1 MRLYFLRHGQADWP
15 NWNRPDDERPLT
27 ERGKKEMRKVAKF
40 LKALDVSLDHILS
53 SPLPRARQ
61 TADIVAER
69 FKLHVHED
77 EMLANGFNAQSLK
90 QLLHEYSVD
99 NIMIVGHEPSF
110 GHVIAEITGGDCKL
124 SKGGV
129 ALVDLDEKKMK
140 GQLFWLFP
148 PKFAKVL

>member
-1 MRLYFLRHGQADWP
+1 M
-15 NWNRPDDERPLT
+15 
-27 ERGKKEMRKVAKF
+27 AKF

-77 EMLANGFNAQSLK
+77 EMLANGFNSQSLQ
-90 QLLHEYSVD
+90 QLLQEYSVD

-110 GHVIAEITGGDCKL
+110 SHVVAEVTGGECKL

-129 ALVDLDEKKMK
+129 ALVDMDEKTMK
-140 GQLFWLFP
+140 GRLLWLFP
-148 PKFAKVL
+148 PKFSKVL